1 MRDEAAMLSCGG
13 VGAGAACVR
22 PRVSARA
29 TRRAWR
35 PHGGSA
41 WRAGPCC
48 ARTNDAPDDMNS
60 LSPLDGVDVDG
71 ADAEAPAPAPLANDT
86 VSRIVES
93 EVASAVVSFIA
104 VMLVVIGVWTMS
116 GAML

>member
-1 MRDEAAMLSCGG
+1 
-13 VGAGAACVR
+13 
-22 PRVSARA
+22 
-29 TRRAWR
+29 
-35 PHGGSA
+35 
-41 WRAGPCC
+41 
-48 ARTNDAPDDMNS
+48 MNS

-71 ADAEAPAPAPLANDT
+71 ADAEAPAPAPLENDA